1 MRYTVTWDES
11 AQDEL
16 ARLWVQASDRKA
28 VERASN
34 EIDHALRFRPL
45 GVGSEDGEDRRL
57 TLLPLQVLYNV
68 SPDDCRARVLFVWS
82 I

>member
-11 AQDEL
+11 ARDEL

-34 EIDHALRFRPL
+34 EIDHHLRFRPL
-45 GVGSEDGEDRRL
+45 GVGAEDGEDRRL
-57 TLLPLQVLYNV
+57 TVLPLQVLYNV
-68 SPDDCRARVLFVWS
+68 SPDDCCVRVLFVWS